1 MYIIIFLLLTVI
13 SSDYYHEPAML
24 RTQSSWRT
32 IGKGKKITVLQGRR
46 VSERRKHGVDDGQ
59 AQLSD
64 LHARYADWTKE
75 KQAPYPQRG
84 RSTGERVAIIKK

>member
-32 IGKGKKITVLQGRR
+32 PGESPFYKDGEFQNEESTVLMTGKHNYLTSMRDMLTGRKKSKR
-46 VSERRKHGVDDGQ
+46 LIPKEGEVPVSEWQ
-59 AQLSD
+59 
-64 LHARYADWTKE
+64 
-75 KQAPYPQRG
+75 
-84 RSTGERVAIIKK
+84 